1 MVEKF
6 HCGRCC
12 TGEAVGLSC
21 GVEDRL
27 RGPFAVRGSTVVG
40 GFIVNCGGRLFVMV
54 ENLIKS
60 GFALPFH
67 RKA

>member
-1 MVEKF
+1 M
-6 HCGRCC
+6 
-12 TGEAVGLSC
+12 GLSC

-40 GFIVNCGGRLFVMV
+40 GFIVNCVGSWLFAMV
-54 ENLIKS
+54 ESLNLVKS

-67 RKA
+67 RNTATSSHTD